1 MGIQHRISRWCI
13 DVELTKHEQE
23 MMDGKEGFAVRKSME
38 ILVALGEIFGAKSLI
53 RVGSVQVAG
62 VSYHNLGDAGL
73 EFLNEL
79 AVDGRVKVLTTL
91 NPAGMDLENW
101 QQLGISPEFAEKQNL
116 VIDAFKRMGVL
127 VSCTCTPYLIG
138 NLPLYGEHLAWSE
151 SSAVTFANS
160 VLGAR
165 TNREG
170 GPSALATAFVGKTPN
185 YGLHLDGN
193 RVPDVHIK
201 VNAELG
207 KLSDWGALG
216 YAIGKKAE
224 NKIPYIT
231 GIENAEL
238 DELKS
243 FCASVVTYGAKP
255 LFYMKGIT
263 PGAENQKEPNQTITI
278 ESCDLKIA
286 YDNIN
291 DDVIDIELVCV
302 GCPHCSIKEIS
313 EIAGL
318 LSGRKV
324 AVGTEFWVA
333 TSRTAK
339 QLSDIRGYT
348 ATIEAAGGK
357 FACDTCMAVA
367 PLKGR
372 FKSLATTSAK
382 GCFYSRQNL
391 MKTRMGSIEECV
403 NAAVTGRWN
412 N

>member
-1 MGIQHRISRWCI
+1 MN
-13 DVELTKHEQE
+13 LTKQEQAMLE
-23 MMDGKEGFAVRKSME
+23 GKEGYAVKKSIE
-38 ILVALGEIFGAKSLI
+38 ILVALGEIFGAESLI
-53 RVGSVQVAG
+53 EVGSVQVAG

-79 AVDGRVKVLTTL
+79 AKDGRVKVLTTL
-91 NPAGMDLENW
+91 NPAGMDLEDW
-101 QQLGISPEFAEKQNL
+101 QQLGITPEFAEKQYL
-116 VIDAFKRMGVL
+116 VIKAFERMGIL

-138 NLPLYGEHLAWSE
+138 NLPLFGEHLAWSE

-160 VLGAR
+160 VIGAK

-170 GPSALATAFVGKTPN
+170 GPSALAAAFVGKTPC
-185 YGLHLDGN
+185 YGLHLDEN
-193 RVPDVHIK
+193 RVPDIHIN
-201 VNAELG
+201 VNANLA

-231 GIENAEL
+231 GIKKAEL

-255 LFYMKGIT
+255 LFYIKGIT
-263 PGAENQKEPNQTITI
+263 PASEQQTQPKEMVTI
-278 ESCDLKIA
+278 EASDIKNA

-291 DDVIDIELVCV
+291 DQVTDIELVCV

-313 EIAGL
+313 EITELIKGK
-318 LSGRKV
+318 KV
-324 AVGTEFWVA
+324 AAGTEFWVA
-333 TSRTAK
+333 TSRSAK
-339 QLSDIRGYT
+339 QLADKRGYT
-348 ATIEAAGGK
+348 EVIEAAGGK

-391 MKTRMGSIEECV
+391 MKTKMGSMEECV
-403 NAAVTGRWN
+403 EAAVTGKWN
-412 N
+412 S

>member
-1 MGIQHRISRWCI
+1 MPMK
-13 DVELTKHEQE
+13 LTKQE
-23 MMDGKEGFAVRKSME
+23 HAMLDGKEGYTVRKSME

-53 RVGSVQVAG
+53 KVGSVQVAG

-79 AVDGRVKVLTTL
+79 AKDGRVKVLTTL

-116 VIDAFKRMGVL
+116 VIKAFEKMGIL
-127 VSCTCTPYLIG
+127 VTCTCTPYLIG

-160 VLGAR
+160 VLGAK

-170 GPSALATAFVGKTPN
+170 GPSALAAAFVGKTPC
-185 YGLHLDGN
+185 YGLHLEEN
-193 RVPDVHIK
+193 RVPDVHVQ
-201 VNAELG
+201 VNTQLT

-231 GIENAEL
+231 GINAAEL
-238 DELKS
+238 DDLKS
-243 FCASVVTYGAKP
+243 FCASMVTYGAKP
-255 LFYMKGIT
+255 LFYMKGVT
-263 PGAENQKEPNQTITI
+263 PGAEAQTQPRETI
-278 ESCDLKIA
+278 LIEQSDLKNA

-291 DDVIDIELVCV
+291 DEVTDIELVCV
-302 GCPHCSIKEIS
+302 GCPHCSIN
-313 EIAGL
+313 EIAKVSEL
-318 LSGRKV
+318 LKGKKV
-324 AVGTEFWVA
+324 AESTEFWVA
-333 TSRTAK
+333 TSRSAK
-339 QLSDIRGYT
+339 QLADKRGYT
-348 ATIEAAGGK
+348 QTIEAAGAK

-391 MKTRMGSIEECV
+391 MKTKMGSIEDCV
-403 NAAVTGRWN
+403 NAAVTGKWN
-412 N
+412 S

>member
-1 MGIQHRISRWCI
+1 M
-13 DVELTKHEQE
+13 L
-23 MMDGKEGFAVRKSME
+23 DGKEGYSVRKSME

-53 RVGSVQVAG
+53 DVGSVQVAG

-73 EFLNEL
+73 EFLDSL
-79 AVDGRVKVLTTL
+79 AKDGRVKVLTTL

-101 QQLGISPEFAEKQNL
+101 KQLGIAPDFAEKQNL
-116 VIDAFKRMGVL
+116 VIDAFQRMGIL

-138 NLPLYGEHLAWSE
+138 NLPTYGEHLAWSE

-170 GPSALATAFVGKTPN
+170 GPSALAAAFVGKTPC
-185 YGLHLDGN
+185 YGLHLDEN
-193 RVPDVHIK
+193 RVPDVHVQVK
-201 VNAELG
+201 AELK

-231 GIENAEL
+231 GIKSAEL

-243 FCASVVTYGAKP
+243 FCASTVTYGTKP
-255 LFYMKGIT
+255 LFYIKGIT
-263 PGAENQKEPNQTITI
+263 PGNEAQTQPSNTVTI
-278 ESCDLKIA
+278 EEADLKNA

-291 DDVIDIELVCV
+291 DQVSEIDFVCV
-302 GCPHCSIKEIS
+302 GCPHCSIKEIK
-313 EIAGL
+313 EIADLIKGK
-318 LSGRKV
+318 KV
-324 AVGTEFWVA
+324 KDGVELWVA

-339 QLSDIRGYT
+339 QLADKRGYT

-372 FKSLATTSAK
+372 FKALATTSAK

-391 MKTRMGSIEECV
+391 MKTKMGSMSECV
-403 NAAVTGRWN
+403 NAAVSGTWN

>member
-1 MGIQHRISRWCI
+1 MQ
-13 DVELTKHEQE
+13 LTKQEQRMLNGE
-23 MMDGKEGFAVRKSME
+23 EGYAVRKSME
-38 ILVALGEIFGAKSLI
+38 ILVALGDIFGAESLI
-53 RVGSVQVAG
+53 KVGSVQVAG

-79 AVDGRVKVLTTL
+79 AKDGKVRVLTTL

-101 QQLGISPEFAEKQNL
+101 KQLGIREDFAAKQNQ
-116 VIDAFKRMGVL
+116 VIDTFELMGIL
-127 VSCTCTPYLIG
+127 ISCTCTPYLIG
-138 NLPLYGEHLAWSE
+138 NLPRYGEHIAWSE

-160 VLGAR
+160 VIGAK

-170 GPSALATAFVGKTPN
+170 GPSALAAAFVGKTPC
-185 YGLHLDGN
+185 YGLHLDEN
-193 RVPDVHIK
+193 RLPDIHVQ
-201 VNAELG
+201 VNTNLA

-224 NKIPYIT
+224 NKISYIT
-231 GIENAEL
+231 GIKEAEL

-243 FCASVVTYGAKP
+243 FCASVVTYGAKS

-263 PGAENQKEPNQTITI
+263 PAAETVQAPKDTITI
-278 ESCDLKIA
+278 EQSDLKNA

-291 DDVIDIELVCV
+291 DQVSEIDFVCV
-302 GCPHCSIKEIS
+302 GCPHCSIKEIA
-313 EIAGL
+313 EIAKL
-318 LSGRKV
+318 LEDKKV
-324 AVGTEFWVA
+324 TEKTELWVA

-339 QLSDIRGYT
+339 QLADKRGYT
-348 ATIEAAGGK
+348 AVIEAAGGK

-372 FKSLATTSAK
+372 FKALATTSAK

-391 MKTRMGSIEECV
+391 MKTKMGSLEECID
-403 NAAVTGRWN
+403 AAVTGKWDS
-412 N
+412 

>member
-1 MGIQHRISRWCI
+1 MQ
-13 DVELTKHEQE
+13 LTKEEQA
-23 MMDGKEGFAVRKSME
+23 MLDGAEGYAVRKSME
-38 ILVALGEIFGAKSLI
+38 ILVALGDIYGAKSLI
-53 RVGSVQVAG
+53 KVGSVQVAG

-79 AVDGRVKVLTTL
+79 ATDGKVRVLTTL

-101 QQLGISPEFAEKQNL
+101 RQLGISPEFAEKQNL
-116 VIDAFKRMGVL
+116 VIEAFKKMGIL
-127 VSCTCTPYLIG
+127 ISCTCTPYLIG
-138 NLPLYGEHLAWSE
+138 NLPLYGEHIAWSE

-170 GPSALATAFVGKTPN
+170 GPSALAAAFVGKTPN
-185 YGLHLDGN
+185 YGLHLDEN
-193 RVPDVHIK
+193 RVPDVHVQ
-201 VNAELG
+201 VNTELT

-216 YAIGKKAE
+216 YAVGKKAE

-231 GIENAEL
+231 GIKTAEL

-255 LFYMKGIT
+255 LFYIKSIT
-263 PGAENQKEPNQTITI
+263 PGADLQAQPKETVVIDQSDIKN
-278 ESCDLKIA
+278 A

-291 DDVIDIELVCV
+291 DDVSDIELVCV

-313 EIAGL
+313 EIATL
-318 LSGRKV
+318 LEGKQV
-324 AVGTEFWVA
+324 AEGTEFWVA

-339 QLSDIRGYT
+339 QLSDKRGYT
-348 ATIEAAGGK
+348 QIIEAAGAK

-382 GCFYSRQNL
+382 GCFYSRQNN
-391 MKTRMGSIEECV
+391 MKTKMGSIQECV
-403 NAAVTGRWN
+403 NAAVTGKWN
-412 N
+412 S

>member
-1 MGIQHRISRWCI
+1 M
-13 DVELTKHEQE
+13 ELTKQEQA
-23 MMDGKEGFAVRKSME
+23 MLDGDEGYAVRKSME
-38 ILVALGEIFGAKSLI
+38 ILVALGDIYGAGSLI
-53 RVGSVQVAG
+53 KVGSVQVAG

-79 AVDGRVKVLTTL
+79 AKDGKVKVLTTL

-101 QQLGISPEFAEKQNL
+101 RALGISEEFAAKQNQ
-116 VIDAFKRMGVL
+116 VIEAFERMGIL
-127 VSCTCTPYLIG
+127 ISCTCTPYLIG
-138 NLPLYGEHLAWSE
+138 NLPRYGEHIAWSE

-160 VLGAR
+160 VLGAK

-170 GPSALATAFVGKTPN
+170 GPSALAAAFVGKTPC
-185 YGLHLDGN
+185 YGLHLDEN
-193 RVPDVHIK
+193 RIPDVHVK
-201 VNAELG
+201 VEAELT

-224 NKIPYIT
+224 NKIAYIS
-231 GIENAEL
+231 GIKEADV

-255 LFYMKGIT
+255 LFYMQGIT
-263 PGAENQKEPNQTITI
+263 PASENVKAPKNSVTIVRN
-278 ESCDLKIA
+278 DLKNA

-291 DDVIDIELVCV
+291 DQVSDIDFVCV

-313 EIAGL
+313 EIADLVKGK
-318 LSGRKV
+318 KV
-324 AVGTEFWVA
+324 AENTEFWVA
-333 TSRTAK
+333 TSRSAK
-339 QLSDIRGYT
+339 QLADKRGYT
-348 ATIEAAGGK
+348 QVIEASGGK

-372 FKSLATTSAK
+372 FKALATTSAK

-391 MKTRMGSIEECV
+391 MKTKMGSLKECID
-403 NAAVTGRWN
+403 AAVTGKWN
-412 N
+412 S

>member
-1 MGIQHRISRWCI
+1 MN
-13 DVELTKHEQE
+13 LTKQE
-23 MMDGKEGFAVRKSME
+23 KAMLDGKEGYAVKKSME
-38 ILVALGEIFGAKSLI
+38 ILVALGEIFGAESLI
-53 RVGSVQVAG
+53 DVGSVQVAG
-62 VSYHNLGDAGL
+62 VSYHNLGDAGQ
-73 EFLNEL
+73 EFLDSL
-79 AVDGRVKVLTTL
+79 AKDGRVKVLTTL

-101 QQLGISPEFAEKQNL
+101 QHLGISPEFAEKQNL
-116 VIDAFKRMGVL
+116 VIKAFEKMGIL

-138 NLPLYGEHLAWSE
+138 NLPLFGEHLAWSE

-160 VLGAR
+160 VIGAK

-170 GPSALATAFVGKTPN
+170 GPSALAAAFVGKTPC
-185 YGLHLDGN
+185 YGLHLDEN
-193 RVPDVHIK
+193 RVPDIH
-201 VNAELG
+201 VNVSADLV

-224 NKIPYIT
+224 NRIPYIT
-231 GIENAEL
+231 GIKKADL

-255 LFYMKGIT
+255 LFYIKGIT
-263 PGAENQKEPNQTITI
+263 PASEQQTQPKESMTVEAADIKN
-278 ESCDLKIA
+278 A

-291 DDVIDIELVCV
+291 DQVTDIELVCV

-313 EIAGL
+313 EITELIRGK
-318 LSGRKV
+318 KV

-333 TSRTAK
+333 TSRSAK
-339 QLSDIRGYT
+339 QLADKRGYT
-348 ATIEAAGGK
+348 EVIQAAGGK

-391 MKTRMGSIEECV
+391 MKTKMGSMEECV
-403 NAAVTGRWN
+403 EAAVTGKWN